1 MRTSGQNTT
10 IGACEC
16 IQTIRRRQCKE
27 KSQGNPNVQ
36 ENKKKYRKSNQFGKS
51 EH

>member
-1 MRTSGQNTT
+1 VAR
-10 IGACEC
+10 
-16 IQTIRRRQCKE
+16 IQQLGLVNAYKQSEEDNVRK